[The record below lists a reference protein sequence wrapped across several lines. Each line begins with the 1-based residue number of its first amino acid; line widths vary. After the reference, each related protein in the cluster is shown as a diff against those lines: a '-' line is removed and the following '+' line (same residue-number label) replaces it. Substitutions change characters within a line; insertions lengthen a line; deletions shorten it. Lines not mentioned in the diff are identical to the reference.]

1 MGCLVVLL
9 LLPLNGSTIFDQ
21 ESRVPGLSREL
32 IDDDLLPGRLRRSQ
46 ADQRAR
52 QRQRQREM
60 DRDRERPTI
69 GGTAQSSRQFRRKTP
84 ISSWH
89 AMASSST
96 AKMTDVV
103 RPIRLSLP
111 LSLSLSSSLCFVSVS
126 AFLLLLLQL
135 FSFSHFWLRFF
146 TVLSAYSSSSYHIQW
161 SLNRLRFWTVSRSA
175 PAPEC
180 SFSAAAL
187 CFCFRPYIVFT
198 GRLFLWVCTV
208 YGTYVLWTSRDS
220 VWNGS

>member
-1 MGCLVVLL
+1 MGCLVVLLL

-46 ADQRAR
+46 ADQRA
-52 QRQRQREM
+52 RQRQREM

-111 LSLSLSSSLCFVSVS
+111 LLSLSLSSSLCFVSVS
-126 AFLLLLLQL
+126 AFLLLLQL
-135 FSFSHFWLRFF
+135 FSFSHF
-146 TVLSAYSSSSYHIQW
+146 
-161 SLNRLRFWTVSRSA
+161 
-175 PAPEC
+175 
-180 SFSAAAL
+180 
-187 CFCFRPYIVFT
+187 
-198 GRLFLWVCTV
+198 
-208 YGTYVLWTSRDS
+208 
-220 VWNGS
+220 